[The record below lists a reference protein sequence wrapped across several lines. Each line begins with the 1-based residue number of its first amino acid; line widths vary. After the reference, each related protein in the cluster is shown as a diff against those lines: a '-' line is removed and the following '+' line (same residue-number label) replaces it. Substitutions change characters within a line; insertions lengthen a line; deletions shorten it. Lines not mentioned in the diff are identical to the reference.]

1 MRYDAIVRYK
11 GEEMSIKVQ
20 QKSLSGTYDLPEF
33 IKETRL
39 AYGCTIQQVH
49 MLLDWGTNDIMDYEE
64 GVQDIPQDFLSA
76 FARFF
81 HLPQKIKHLG
91 IIEEEERKK
100 KLVARL
106 KQLRIEEEVPQI
118 FIAADLGIA
127 RSTYACYESGKND
140 PDIYTLWKLADLYGV
155 SLDKLVGRDFQE
167 PEKSE
172 QKQ

>member
-11 GEEMSIKVQ
+11 GEEMNIKVQ

-49 MLLDWGTNDIMDYEE
+49 MLLDWSTNDIMDYEE

-81 HLPQKIKHLG
+81 HLPQKIKH
-91 IIEEEERKK
+91 
-100 KLVARL
+100 LVARL